1 MHVNVHVNVH
11 VHADVHVRA
20 SVPLCIYQRPQPA
33 AAAPVLTVSDP
44 PLAPEARVSDVTND
58 AAPEGFAMPVSG
70 TLPDVMDTAPPLLNL
85 RGRAVVVSL

>member
-1 MHVNVHVNVH
+1 MHVH
-11 VHADVHVRA
+11 A
-20 SVPLCIYQRPQPA
+20 SVPLCISQRLQPA

-58 AAPEGFAMPVSG
+58 AVPEGFAMPVSG

-85 RGRAVVVSL
+85 RGRAVVVSF